1 MDWQSYLELT
11 DESLEDLR
19 SVGYLYVKQ
28 GCFDIALDFFNALL
42 IFNPGNAYDESIV
55 GALYLE
61 KGKYSEALEHLDEV
75 LKTEPNNY
83 LVLLNKAKTLFALG
97 YRTEAIAITKMISN
111 SPNKKL
117 SSQALAL
124 LKAYL

>member
-1 MDWQSYLELT
+1 MDWQNYLELSA
-11 DESLEDLR
+11 DSIEDLR

-42 IFNPGNAYDESIV
+42 VLNPGNSYDESMI

-61 KGKYSEALEHLDEV
+61 KGKYLEALEHLDEV
-75 LKTEPNNY
+75 LKIDPNNY
-83 LVLLNKAKTLFALG
+83 LVLLNKAKTLFSLG

-111 SPNKKL
+111 CPDKKL
-117 SSQALAL
+117 SSQASAL
-124 LKAYL
+124 MEAYL